1 MSNSDYADLSSHDTF
16 TSGVPHETFTRLREQ
31 DPIHWTQE
39 TDGSGKGFWS
49 FTLHEDIVKANLN
62 FKTFSSSLGIRI
74 EEMSDDEL
82 VARRTL
88 MEMDP
93 PDHTKLRRLVGRG
106 FTRKVVRTYAD
117 PVRDIA
123 IRVIDDALKE
133 SEFDAVGKIAK
144 LVPMLMLGRLL
155 GVPEEDAQWLVNKGD
170 EMIANTDPDYT
181 DHVVD
186 QVDTDEFRLFPFRS
200 PAGKEMF
207 DYSEKLA
214 AEKRANPTDD
224 ISSLLLQPTED
235 GEPLNDHDFKN
246 MFTLAAAAG
255 NDTTRYSISSSLKV
269 LCDQPEIF
277 QQLKSL
283 DDEGW
288 DIAIEELMRWASPT
302 MHFRRTAIDDI
313 TIRDTEIKKGDKVVL
328 WFVSGNRDESVF
340 NNPFNID
347 ISRSPN
353 PHMAFGRG
361 GPHSC
366 MGLWLAKMEL
376 KMVLQYFISR
386 VKDIKQI
393 DQEKYLR
400 SNFINGIK
408 NLPVNVTL
416 N

>member
-1 MSNSDYADLSSHDTF
+1 MNNSDYADLSSHDTF
-16 TSGVPHETFTRLREQ
+16 TGGVPHETFNRLRK
-31 DPIHWTQE
+31 DSPIYWTEE

-49 FTLHEDIVKANLN
+49 FTRHEDIVKANLN

-74 EEMSDDEL
+74 EEMADDEL
-82 VARRTL
+82 HARRTL

-106 FTRKVVRTYAD
+106 FTRRVVRTYEQ
-117 PVRDIA
+117 PVREIA
-123 IRVIDDALKE
+123 VRVIDEALGE

-155 GVPEEDAQWLVNKGD
+155 GVPEQDAQWLVKKGD

-186 QVDTDEFRLFPFRS
+186 QVDTEEFRLYPFRS

-207 DYSEKLA
+207 EYSEKLA

-224 ISSLLLQPTED
+224 ISSLLLQPTAD
-235 GEPLNDHDFKN
+235 GEPLNDLDFKN

-255 NDTTRYSISSSLKV
+255 NDTTRYSISSSIKV
-269 LCDQPEIF
+269 LADYPEIF
-277 QQLKSL
+277 QQLKTL

-288 DIAIEELMRWASPT
+288 DLAIEELMRWASPT
-302 MHFRRTAIDDI
+302 MHFRRTALDDI
-313 TIRDTEIKKGDKVVL
+313 QIRDTEIKRGDKVVL

-340 NNPFNID
+340 DKPFSID
-347 ISRSPN
+347 LSRAPN

-366 MGLWLAKMEL
+366 LGLWLAKMEL
-376 KMVLQYFISR
+376 KLVLQYFVER
-386 VKDIKQI
+386 VRDIRQI
-393 DQEKYLR
+393 DQEKHLR

-408 NLPVNVTL
+408 WLPIAVSL